1 MHFYMLAYMSMHE
14 SCLLVCRPCFNT
26 KKLWTFNPNLHCPSW
41 TPPFVRLLSSL
52 SAYLSLSCLLSH
64 AMLTIFILLVCF
76 APFAHYLY
84 ISFPSIA
91 CLLVS
96 CLYLCMYAYRARTF
110 RARAWSPRHKQKGR
124 EVKHVDSS
132 QAAMFNRFRSLVNP
146 FWAMYSFRPPLLL
159 PPFLP

>member
-1 MHFYMLAYMSMHE
+1 MQE

-26 KKLWTFNPNLHCPSW
+26 MKLWTFNPNLHCPSW
-41 TPPFVRLLSSL
+41 TPSFVRLLFCLARLLSSL
-52 SAYLSLSCLLSH
+52 SAYLSLSCLPSH

-76 APFAHYLY
+76 PPFAHYLH

-96 CLYLCMYAYRARTF
+96 CLCLCMYAHRTRTF
-110 RARAWSPRHKQKGR
+110 RARAWSPRHKQKGH

-132 QAAMFNRFRSLVNP
+132 QAAVFNWFRSLVNP
-146 FWAMYSFRPPLLL
+146 FWAMYSFRAPLLL